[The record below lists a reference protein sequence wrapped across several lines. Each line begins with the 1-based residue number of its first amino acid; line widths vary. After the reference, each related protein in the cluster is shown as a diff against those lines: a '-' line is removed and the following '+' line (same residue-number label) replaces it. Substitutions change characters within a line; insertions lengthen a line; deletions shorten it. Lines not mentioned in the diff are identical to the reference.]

1 MTSKIRKLWTIPTNT
16 KTQHTDNDKFCPV
29 FLLLILLGIFLATNI
44 KAYAYVG
51 L

>member
-1 MTSKIRKLWTIPTNT
+1 MSHPYQYKNN
-16 KTQHTDNDKFCPV
+16 TQHTDNDKFCPV
-29 FLLLILLGIFLATNI
+29 FFLLMLLGIFSATNI